1 MKIWQ
6 LYSIFFLNMTSL
18 KTNRLG
24 ITSTYFYRRSLY
36 EKNYTYI
43 IYHLF
48 VFSHWIILFKLSV
61 SIDQLPH
68 FRSINLIP
76 FYYPNKT
83 TYQIREVLDNLII
96 FIPFGLYLKTLNI
109 NSERTIFLG
118 FLLSLSLEL
127 SQYIFCLGASDI
139 TDLITNTTG
148 VLVGVGLYYLLKKI
162 FKEKT
167 NKIILALAA
176 IVTILFISLIV
187 IILINN

>member
-43 IYHLF
+43 YIFL
-48 VFSHWIILFKLSV
+48 VIWIILFKLSV

-109 NSERTIFLG
+109 NSDRTIFLG
-118 FLLSLSLEL
+118 FLLSISLEL
-127 SQYIFCLGASDI
+127 SQYITCSKTKDI
-139 TDLITNTTG
+139 LR
-148 VLVGVGLYYLLKKI
+148 
-162 FKEKT
+162 
-167 NKIILALAA
+167 
-176 IVTILFISLIV
+176 
-187 IILINN
+187 

>member
-1 MKIWQ
+1 MKKTTHI
-6 LYSIFFLNMTSL
+6 LFTIYIFLV
-18 KTNRLG
+18 
-24 ITSTYFYRRSLY
+24 I
-36 EKNYTYI
+36 
-43 IYHLF
+43 
-48 VFSHWIILFKLSV
+48 WIILFKLSV

-83 TYQIREVLDNLII
+83 TYQIREVL
-96 FIPFGLYLKTLNI
+96 
-109 NSERTIFLG
+109 
-118 FLLSLSLEL
+118 LLSISLEL

-176 IVTILFISLIV
+176 IITILFVSLII